1 MSENPKQSLNSE
13 MSENLDN
20 LIIDEMKK
28 EDLDQIVKIE
38 EQSFSDPWQKNFF
51 FMDIENPSALPLV
64 AKLDQKVVGYICLWM
79 ILDEIQISNIAVT
92 PELRKK
98 GIGQKMIQKLLK
110 MVEKKDFRRITL
122 DVRMSN
128 QPAINLYEK
137 FGFQKVGQ
145 RKNYYRKPQ
154 EDALLMEK
162 ILR

>member
-28 EDLDQIVKIE
+28 EDLDQVVQIE
-38 EQSFSDPWQKNFF
+38 DQSFSDPWQKNFF
-51 FMDIENPSALPLV
+51 STDIENPSALPLV
-64 AKLDQKVVGYICLWM
+64 ARIDQKVVGYICLWM

-92 PELRKK
+92 PSLRKK
-98 GIGQKMIQKLLK
+98 GIGQKLIQKLLK
-110 MVEKKDFRRITL
+110 MVEKKDFHRITL

-128 QPAINLYEK
+128 LPAISLYEK